1 MQGLSTF
8 LLSLC
13 PKRKMRK
20 VDNLFSPKRKMR
32 KVDNLFSVYKR
43 KERI

>member
-13 PKRKMRK
+13 
-20 VDNLFSPKRKMR
+20 SKRKMR
-32 KVDNLFSVYKR
+32 KVDNLFSVYK
-43 KERI
+43 KKGKNYE